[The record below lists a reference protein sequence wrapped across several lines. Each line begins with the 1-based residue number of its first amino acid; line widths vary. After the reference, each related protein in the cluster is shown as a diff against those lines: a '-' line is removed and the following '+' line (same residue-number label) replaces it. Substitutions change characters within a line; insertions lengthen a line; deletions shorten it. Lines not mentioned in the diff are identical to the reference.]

1 MIVFCGCL
9 ICVQPQKLIFLRQKS
24 IKLSLMARQKPAK
37 TGWAHVFLSLSAFK
51 PAVIEQFLIL
61 RARLQRQSTF
71 CSPRLMVRRKDRVMS
86 QLYSKL
92 LWMHGQIQLLCP
104 YVLRRFLIQNLP
116 SKFYRCVTWP
126 LTFISTYS
134 ELLLLGEIN
143 RPSCLA
149 IYFSLGD
156 FIDHCVQVMGTISR
170 AVKLNWKRQ
179 YLFLLPIIL
188 DSSLPLK
195 SKFF

>member
-1 MIVFCGCL
+1 MWLYFADVLFVFS
-9 ICVQPQKLIFLRQKS
+9 RKS
-24 IKLSLMARQKPAK
+24 LFSCAKNLSNSLWWHAKNPAK

-51 PAVIEQFLIL
+51 PTVIEQFLIL

-71 CSPRLMVRRKDRVMS
+71 CSPRLMVRRKDRVMP

-92 LWMHGQIQLLCP
+92 PWMHGQIQLLCP

-126 LTFISTYS
+126 LTFVSTYS

-149 IYFSLGD
+149 IYFSLGH
-156 FIDHCVQVMGTISR
+156 FIDHCVQVMRTISR

-179 YLFLLPIIL
+179 YLLMIKRKQLFFLY
-188 DSSLPLK
+188 
-195 SKFF
+195 F